1 MKDFFKR
8 NSPIFYI
15 GIFVAVV
22 FIFIIILGQNTPGV
36 APTLQPTDEKELI
49 SDYNPVI
56 GLKEARVTIVEFLD
70 YNCPSCKALS
80 PTIKNILEGNK
91 NKVKVVVKHLPLVG
105 ISGHETSYLA
115 AQAVQASTR
124 FNKATEMHYGL
135 LELES
140 IDKEKIL
147 DLAERVG
154 INKEEFSKTL
164 DTEEVKK
171 EVDEDLKLTEKL
183 QVRGTPT
190 LFLNGKL
197 LDLQKQDLNTTILA
211 EINKIYPQQ

>member
-1 MKDFFKR
+1 
-8 NSPIFYI
+8 
-15 GIFVAVV
+15 
-22 FIFIIILGQNTPGV
+22 
-36 APTLQPTDEKELI
+36 
-49 SDYNPVI
+49 
-56 GLKEARVTIVEFLD
+56 
-70 YNCPSCKALS
+70 
-80 PTIKNILEGNK
+80 
-91 NKVKVVVKHLPLVG
+91 
-105 ISGHETSYLA
+105 
-115 AQAVQASTR
+115 
-124 FNKATEMHYGL
+124 MHYGL